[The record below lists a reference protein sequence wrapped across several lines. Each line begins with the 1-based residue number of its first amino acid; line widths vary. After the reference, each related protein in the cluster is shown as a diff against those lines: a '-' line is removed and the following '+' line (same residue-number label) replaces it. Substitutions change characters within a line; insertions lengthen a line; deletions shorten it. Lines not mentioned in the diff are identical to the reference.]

1 MNELKNIPALPEG
14 MAELL
19 EQIPV
24 PPCLWKPLTRWR
36 ERISAF
42 LPQIG
47 ASFLPRELMLP
58 ESGKVF

>member
-24 PPCLWKPLTRWR
+24 PPLPLEAIDAL
-36 ERISAF
+36 ERTDICFFATDR
-42 LPQIG
+42 
-47 ASFLPRELMLP
+47 RELSP
-58 ESGKVF
+58 TRT